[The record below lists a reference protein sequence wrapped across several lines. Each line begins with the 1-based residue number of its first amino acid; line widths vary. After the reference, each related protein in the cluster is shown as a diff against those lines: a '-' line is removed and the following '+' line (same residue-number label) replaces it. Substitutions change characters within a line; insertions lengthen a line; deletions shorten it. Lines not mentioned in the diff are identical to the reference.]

1 MHAARIGDLSMQLND
16 APSAVTWYRK
26 SDALRASDA
35 SLLARMADAQS
46 RAGQDEE
53 ALETIKRALEKDPN
67 HPLVR
72 SVGSRL
78 QAR

>member
-1 MHAARIGDLSMQLND
+1 MQMND
-16 APSAVTWYRK
+16 AVAAVAWYRK
-26 SDALRASDA
+26 SDGLRASDA

-46 RAGQDEE
+46 RAGQIEN
-53 ALETIKRALEKDPN
+53 ARETIKRALEKDPN

-72 SVGSRL
+72 SVNRRF